1 MKKTVLIL
9 FFIFLIKPIYANSIG
24 LSYGSSFIN
33 QPSTY
38 HSNMNLVP
46 KQLALFAEYSMT
58 DKNSLFTKMG
68 FARKKLLSET
78 NTGHELLNGTEELS
92 GMSFELEYQT
102 IASLDRDKT
111 INLFWGLG
119 AGYYNYS
126 YTNNYQKTWEKD
138 YNGLAQFFSFGFST
152 LIHTKAKMFIH
163 FKKMGFSNIKE
174 KQAPSGS
181 SGKTIDYVSK
191 SGLKNLELSVGLCYI
206 IN

>member
-1 MKKTVLIL
+1 MKKAELIL
-9 FFIFLIKPIYANSIG
+9 WVLFIIKPIYANSIG
-24 LSYGSSFIN
+24 ISYGSSFIN

-38 HSNMNLVP
+38 HSNLDLVP

-58 DKNSLFTKMG
+58 DKNSLLTRMG

-78 NTGHELLNGTEELS
+78 NTGHEILNGTEELS
-92 GMSFELEYQT
+92 GISFEFEYQT
-102 IASLDRDKT
+102 FATLDRDKN

-126 YTNNYQKTWEKD
+126 YTNTYQKSWEKD
-138 YNGLAQFFSFGFST
+138 YNGLAQFFTFGFST
-152 LIHTKAKMFIH
+152 RIHNKSKMFIH

-174 KQAPSGS
+174 KEAPSSS